1 MTCDFFLFLE
11 LSCCSGCWC
20 FPFHL
25 RVMNLLYI
33 EYAPIL
39 VLIVVALVLA
49 VVLYGLSYMLSV
61 QAGDVEKL
69 SPFECG
75 FNPFDDARA
84 AFDVRFYLVAIL
96 FLLFD
101 LEASFLF
108 PWAIS
113 LSELTS
119 LGFWSMFDFIFELVI
134 GFIYAWKIGA
144 LDWE

>member
-1 MTCDFFLFLE
+1 
-11 LSCCSGCWC
+11 
-20 FPFHL
+20 
-25 RVMNLLYI
+25 MNLLYI

-49 VVLYGLSYMLSV
+49 VVLYGLAYMLSV